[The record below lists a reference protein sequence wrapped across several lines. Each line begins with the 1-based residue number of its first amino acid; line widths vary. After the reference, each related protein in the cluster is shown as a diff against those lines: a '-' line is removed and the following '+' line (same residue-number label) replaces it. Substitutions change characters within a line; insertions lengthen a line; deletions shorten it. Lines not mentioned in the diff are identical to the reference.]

1 MCDSIRFKSGEDV
14 GTVRQ
19 FQDKF
24 NVDAKT
30 YSYDGYD
37 KNFLD
42 CCLCSIDLDTF
53 FAEHPELNFEHDAGE
68 WWEVSE

>member
-19 FQDKF
+19 FQDCF
-24 NVDAKT
+24 GVDTKL
-30 YSYDGYD
+30 YGFDGD
-37 KNFLD
+37 EKFLD
-42 CCLCSIDLDTF
+42 CCLCYIDLDTF
-53 FAEHPELNFEHDAGE
+53 FAEHPELNFDHDAGE